1 MSEFAH
7 AITRWYSQNK
17 RDLPWRRT
25 REPYKIW
32 LSEIILQQTR
42 VEQGRVYYEKFVSAF
57 ETVHQMAAASEKEIL
72 NLWQGLGYYSRA
84 RNLHKAAI
92 QVVNEYGGTFPQTFD
107 ELKKLKGVGPYTAAA
122 VASFAFGE
130 RVPVVDGNVYRFL
143 GRYLEIDEPINT
155 PKAYKLFFNAAKEL
169 MGNVNPAN
177 FNQALMESGALICKP
192 KNAQCMLCAVQ
203 NSCGAFQS
211 GRIYEYPVK
220 PSKTKVQKR
229 YLYYF
234 ILEKNDSLKLQ
245 LRDQKGIWQNLYE
258 FPVVESMYPLEIDEL
273 HKRAA
278 SAGFIQSP
286 GSVLTEIGEERVHK
300 LSHRQL
306 HARFYAPCGEKQFE
320 DEGFVACADLKNYPL
335 PRLIDR
341 FIEEEKPHYYNP
353 EKD

>member
-7 AITRWYSQNK
+7 DIIQWYNQNK
-17 RDLPWRRT
+17 RDLPWRET
-25 REPYKIW
+25 NDAFKIW

-42 VEQGRVYYEKFVSAF
+42 VEQGRAYYKKFVSAF
-57 ETVHQMAAASEKEIL
+57 ETVHEMAAASENEIL

-107 ELKKLKGVGPYTAAA
+107 ELKNLKGVGPYTAAA

-155 PKAYKLFFNAAKEL
+155 GKAYKLFFNAAKEL
-169 MGNVNPAN
+169 MGNVNPAD
-177 FNQALMESGALICKP
+177 FNQALMECGALICKP
-192 KNAQCMLCAVQ
+192 KNAQCRLCPVQ
-203 NSCGAFQS
+203 KSCGAFQS
-211 GRIYEYPVK
+211 GHIYKYPVK
-220 PSKTKVQKR
+220 PGKTKVQKR

-234 ILEKNDSLKLQ
+234 ILEKNDALRLQ
-245 LRDQKGIWQNLYE
+245 LRDKKGIWQNMYE
-258 FPVVESMYPLEIDEL
+258 FPVIESLVALDTGEL
-273 HKRAA
+273 LKRAA
-278 SAGFIQSP
+278 SAGYIQSP
-286 GSVLTEIGEERVHK
+286 ASVLTEIGEERIHK

-306 HARFYAPCGEKQFE
+306 HARFFAADGEKKFKDE
-320 DEGFVACADLKNYPL
+320 DFVAYNDLKNYPL

-341 FIEEEKPHYYNP
+341 FIEEEKPHYYSR